1 MGKKVLIVDD
11 EWDIVRT
18 VEVIL
23 ESHGFEV
30 ITAWNGVE
38 ALRRVVQDQPD
49 LVLMDVAMPILG
61 GLEAVKIMK
70 ADITM
75 ATIPVVLL
83 TAMDTKADLER
94 GWQSGTDLY
103 LTKPINMQELVD
115 YIEAILGR
123 DAR

>member
-1 MGKKVLIVDD
+1 MRTKVLVVDD
-11 EWDIVRT
+11 EWDTVRT
-18 VEVIL
+18 VQVTL
-23 ESHGFEV
+23 ENHGFEV

-38 ALRRVVQDQPD
+38 ALQRVAKDQPD

-61 GLEAVKIMK
+61 GLEAVKSMK
-70 ADITM
+70 SDITM

-94 GWQSGTDLY
+94 GWESGTDLY

>member
-1 MGKKVLIVDD
+1 MGKKILIVDD
-11 EWDIVRT
+11 EWDTVRT
-18 VEVIL
+18 VEVTL

-38 ALRRVVQDQPD
+38 ALQRVAHDQPD

-70 ADITM
+70 ADMAM

-115 YIEAILGR
+115 YIKAILGK
-123 DAR
+123 DAS